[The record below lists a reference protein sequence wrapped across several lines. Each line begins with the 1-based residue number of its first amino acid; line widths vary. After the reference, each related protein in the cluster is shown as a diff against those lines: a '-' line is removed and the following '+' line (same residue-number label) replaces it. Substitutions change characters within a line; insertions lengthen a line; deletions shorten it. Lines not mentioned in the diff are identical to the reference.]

1 MADEVTGDP
10 AWGRETHRA
19 SPSTD
24 CVTSRCALHLSPSA
38 SGRGMRTPGSDCGPT
53 TCPALLSPRL
63 VFSCPWKRTCD
74 TGNATLV
81 LQAKWLA
88 LCGRVP
94 RAGARASRGGARL
107 VQGHVIHAGSRA
119 CVTRGHMRASR
130 GVTCRKQEVGLSPV
144 STLSTSNQ

>member
-88 LCGRVP
+88 LCGRAP
-94 RAGARASRGGARL
+94 RT
-107 VQGHVIHAGSRA
+107 GSRD
-119 CVTRGHMRASR
+119 SR
-130 GVTCRKQEVGLSPV
+130 GVTCVPRARSRAGNRKPV
-144 STLSTSNQ
+144 CRQCPHSRPLTNSSQTCGSEDS